1 MKAKFVFI
9 ITMAIIS
16 APSFLEAAVK
26 HIPEPINITA
36 EKAEDIIDYFHAG
49 DWQKASLLVDTLKMQ
64 RNEIDSLME
73 QNQMPQSST
82 DTYDYLLF
90 RLASLT
96 AEHRDSLQAAMLANQ
111 LTDIMI
117 DLESHYPQ
125 STPLAIARLDYLGR
139 EIVLL
144 SEIANGQNLLPL
156 RINQL
161 NRTWVYIRPNIL
173 TRNGQDVA
181 SRMDKTLESL
191 NPDEQAGTIIQQGN
205 AVLDMVDELEAL
217 YQ

>member
-1 MKAKFVFI
+1 MTARIFVI
-9 ITMAIIS
+9 IAAVIIGV
-16 APSFLEAAVK
+16 SFLAAATVK

-49 DWQKASLLVDTLKMQ
+49 DWHKAAMLVDTLKMQ
-64 RNEIDSLME
+64 QNEIDSLME
-73 QNQMPQSST
+73 QNQMPQSSA
-82 DTYDYLLF
+82 DTYDYLLS

-96 AEHRDSLQAAMLANQ
+96 DARQDSLRAAMTGNQ

-125 STPLAIARLDYLGR
+125 TTPLAIARLDYLGR

-144 SEIANGQNLLPL
+144 SEINNGQSLLPL
-156 RINQL
+156 RIKQL
-161 NRTWVYIRPNIL
+161 KRTWIQIRPNIL

-181 SRMDKTLESL
+181 THMDKTLDSL
-191 NPDEQAGTIIQQGN
+191 NPDEPPSTIIQKGN

>member
-1 MKAKFVFI
+1 MLQE
-9 ITMAIIS
+9 MAETH
-16 APSFLEAAVK
+16 P
-26 HIPEPINITA
+26 
-36 EKAEDIIDYFHAG
+36 
-49 DWQKASLLVDTLKMQ
+49 LVDTLKMQ
-64 RNEIDSLME
+64 QNEIDSLME
-73 QNQMPQSST
+73 QNQMPQSSA
-82 DTYDYLLF
+82 DTYDYLLS

-96 AEHRDSLQAAMLANQ
+96 DARQDSLRAAMTGNQ

-125 STPLAIARLDYLGR
+125 TTPLAIARLDYLGR

-144 SEIANGQNLLPL
+144 SEINNGQSLLPL
-156 RINQL
+156 RIKQL
-161 NRTWVYIRPNIL
+161 KRTWIQIRPNIL

-181 SRMDKTLESL
+181 THMDKTLDSL
-191 NPDEQAGTIIQQGN
+191 NPDEPPSTIIQKGN